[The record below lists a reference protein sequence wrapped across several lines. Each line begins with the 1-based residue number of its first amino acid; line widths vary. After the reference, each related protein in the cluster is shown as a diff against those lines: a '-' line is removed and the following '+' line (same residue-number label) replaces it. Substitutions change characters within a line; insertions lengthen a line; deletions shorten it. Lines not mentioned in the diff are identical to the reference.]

1 MVMSSEKRTR
11 LRAVLAGE
19 RCVTAASVWDPVSAR
34 VADRLGVEVGLMG
47 GSLAS
52 FAVLGAPDVIL
63 LTLTE
68 LADQARRACRAGGV
82 ALLVD
87 ADHGYGNALNVM
99 RTVEELENVGVAG
112 LTIEDTLL
120 PRAFGAGAKP
130 QFISPDEG
138 AAKMKAALAARRD
151 PGLAVLGRT
160 GAASVAGA
168 DDAIRR
174 LKAYEEAGVDALMV
188 PGVKSRSELDRI
200 SASTRLP
207 LVVGGGGPELADL
220 GYLASRRVRVFSS
233 GHQAFAAAVKAVY
246 DTMKAVTDGV
256 PVSALPVAADR
267 ELMDWVTRAAEY
279 GKAAKDFLGG

>member
-1 MVMSSEKRTR
+1 MSSEKRTR
-11 LRAVLAGE
+11 LRAILAGE
-19 RCVTAASVWDPVSAR
+19 RCVTAGSVWDPVSAR

-68 LADQARRACRAGGV
+68 LADQARRACRAGRV

-99 RTVEELENVGVAG
+99 RTVEELENAGVAA
-112 LTIEDTLL
+112 LTVEDTLL

-130 QFISPDEG
+130 QFVSADEG

-151 PGLAVLGRT
+151 PSLAVVGRT
-160 GAASVAGA
+160 GAASANGL

-174 LKAYEEAGVDALMV
+174 LNVYEEAGVDALMV
-188 PGVKSRSELDRI
+188 PGVKSREELDQI
-200 SASTRLP
+200 SAGTRLP
-207 LVVGGGGPELADL
+207 LVVGGGGPELADPA
-220 GYLASRRVRVFSS
+220 YLASRRVRVFSP
-233 GHQAFAAAVKAVY
+233 GHQAFAASVQAIHDA
-246 DTMKAVTDGV
+246 MKAARDGT
-256 PVSALPVAADR
+256 PVSRLANVAAK
-267 ELMDWVTRAAEY
+267 ELMDWVTRAAEFD
-279 GKAAKDFLGG
+279 AHAKKFLGG